1 MSDIQSLTTQA
12 LADVAAASSPDALE
26 ALRVALLG
34 KNGSITAQLKQLG
47 ALPADE
53 RKAAGEAITTYVKSQ
68 GLAIDGVDIAFELHP
83 GEDLHDGVTFDDGS
97 FACVAQVSAP
107 GDSFSLGVLQDQ
119 TVKLQF
125 YSDDW
130 QFDEGTADLM
140 IQIDRRSPW
149 TLNEADLYENS
160 VLFTL
165 GDDDAAYGFIN
176 EIARGSRLYLMDDGG
191 DGVKDYSLAGSSAS
205 IAALGE
211 CGDVLNE
218 DPSNPFK

>member
-1 MSDIQSLTTQA
+1 MKMV
-12 LADVAAASSPDALE
+12 LA
-26 ALRVALLG
+26 G
-34 KNGSITAQLKQLG
+34 
-47 ALPADE
+47 
-53 RKAAGEAITTYVKSQ
+53 
-68 GLAIDGVDIAFELHP
+68 GLAALMLSPLAARAEAQSEVVFSHKHWTVEA
-83 GEDLHDGVTFDDGS
+83 VAFDDGS
-97 FACVAQVSAP
+97 FGCVAQVSAP
-107 GDSFSLGVLQDQ
+107 GDSFSLWVLQDQ

-130 QFDEGTADLM
+130 QFDEGAADLM

-149 TLNEADLYENS
+149 TLNDADLYENS

-165 GDDDAAYGFIN
+165 GDDDAAYGFIK

-205 IAALGE
+205 ISALAE
-211 CGDVLNE
+211 CGDVLAN